1 MAYIQA
7 QVDAEDIILLM
18 TEDGSF
24 AFEMWNEIGEK
35 LHMGLLLDQAVDLI
49 SAGFTNR
56 DKLVFISDLRLLADS
71 VENSLEYLTDGS
83 GELDPNQ

>member
-49 SAGFTNR
+49 SEGFNNR
-56 DKLVFISDLRLLADS
+56 DKLMFIADLRLLADS

-83 GELDPNQ
+83 GELDPNK